1 MRKHHNR
8 LYFGKYSHK
17 ATFKVP
23 DINKLYPTTDYYLDR
38 LVQGQKLNT
47 ALIDTIEFIKSNRK
61 KMKFRIQNRSCIF
74 YAHKELIFKAINS
87 LWSHW
92 VGVNSIDMDKNKIYD
107 NNTVVCKRL
116 PLGKYQYQIQK
127 IMMDFI

>member
-23 DINKLYPTTDYYLDR
+23 EINKLYPTTDYYLDR
-38 LVQGQKLNT
+38 LIKSQKLNT
-47 ALIDTIEFIKSNRK
+47 SLLDTIEFIKENTK

-74 YAHKELIFKAINS
+74 YADRELILKAIDS
-87 LWSHW
+87 LDRKS
-92 VGVNSIDMDKNKIYD
+92 
-107 NNTVVCKRL
+107 VV
-116 PLGKYQYQIQK
+116 
-127 IMMDFI
+127 